1 MISFPEYMSSGRGAG
16 AFSSLFGA
24 GQESSIGRVQ
34 GREEFLNAV
43 AAGKVVFVEFFVALA
58 EV

>member
-43 AAGKVVFVEFFVALA
+43 ILDVHR
-58 EV
+58 